1 MTDRIV
7 VEDDYR
13 GRQQATTSRAIKSKA
28 KVASRARESSPEY
41 RVPSDGQ
48 DDDEEVSV
56 VNVPELDPSILD
68 SD

>member
-7 VEDDYR
+7 VENDYR
-13 GRQQATTSRAIKSKA
+13 GRQQATTSKATKSKA

-41 RVPSDGQ
+41 RIPSDGQ
-48 DDDEEVSV
+48 DDEEVSV